1 MAPALGTGRSAFLL
15 ELILAYAA
23 KRAGEILGNILPL
36 CSGSDTAILIA
47 LSLVIDPAADC
58 AYVFHILLISFPEA
72 SPLMHAGLTTFPA
85 PCSAFICLVYN
96 MPMIIT
102 IRNPEDPA

>member
-1 MAPALGTGRSAFLL
+1 MNRQDRLSVTLSFTETWTGRSAFLL

-23 KRAGEILGNILPL
+23 KRAGEILGNVLPL
-36 CSGSDTAILIA
+36 GSGSDAAILIA

-72 SPLMHAGLTTFPA
+72 SPLMHGIFA
-85 PCSAFICLVYN
+85 SA
-96 MPMIIT
+96 
-102 IRNPEDPA
+102 